1 MNLYE
6 LNKQGY
12 MKLPELPELQLRQEM
27 KKIRHYLSN
36 NKDKYFMLLSAEGR
50 DYTVFTFKGERKY
63 KDMCEEIICL
73 LKERGKIKSIEVQE
87 NGIDFW
93 IVNPDEECYMFKLF
107 SYDWG
112 VITV

>member
-6 LNKQGY
+6 INKQGY
-12 MKLPELPELQLRQEM
+12 MKLPDLTEFQLHQGM
-27 KKIRHYLSN
+27 KEIRHYLSK

-50 DYTVFTFKGERKY
+50 DYTVFGFKGERRY

-73 LKERGKIKSIEVQE
+73 LKERGHIKAIEPQE
-87 NGIDFW
+87 DGIECW
-93 IVNPDEECYMFKLF
+93 IVNTDEECYMFKLF
-107 SYDWG
+107 PYDWG